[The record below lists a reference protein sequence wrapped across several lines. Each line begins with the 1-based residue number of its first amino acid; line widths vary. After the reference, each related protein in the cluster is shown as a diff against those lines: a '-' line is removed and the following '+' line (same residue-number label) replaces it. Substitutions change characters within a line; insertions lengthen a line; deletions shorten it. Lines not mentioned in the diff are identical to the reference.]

1 MRNTERYIPT
11 GYELAW
17 DDKDLAIQVYYKE
30 GAVIGGL
37 CFVGKAV
44 KPTWHYRFKSAEQRM
59 AEVTKTFNSVHNRLE
74 AKNAAKVSKAVAL
87 ANHGVTVGDVFRCSW
102 GYDQTNIDY
111 YEVIAVT
118 GKTATIC
125 EIGCLSEQTGFLQG
139 NSVPQ
144 LGAFIG
150 KPKKKLIQK
159 RSVDSEAYL
168 TMNSFS
174 TAFKMQPVAVIENKP
189 IFESS
194 HWTAYA

>member
-1 MRNTERYIPT
+1 MRNTERYIPE

-17 DDKDLAIQVYYKE
+17 NDEDLNIQVYYKE
-30 GAVIGGL
+30 VPYPAAI
-37 CFVGKAV
+37 CFVGKAI

-59 AEVTKTFNSVHNRLE
+59 AEVTKTFNNVHNRLE

-87 ANHGVTVGDVFRCSW
+87 ANHGVAVGDVFRCSW

-125 EIGCLSEQTGFLQG
+125 EIGCLSETTGFLQG

-174 TAFKMQPVAVIENKP
+174 TAFKMQPVAIVADKP